1 MIRTPPQPKKGSIN
15 KLPKGLAGTL
25 CTVRY
30 VGSDGECLYWL
41 NVTMLLPCLYKSK
54 KGGGAYLERDI
65 VEKRIRNFAK
75 ARKTEYVDDMFLSQM
90 VAQDKGSECMSSS
103 NLDAGLCSSEELDVR
118 VPFIARLEDGE
129 LDPTMSVLVLDYEFG
144 NSFEYD

>member
-1 MIRTPPQPKKGSIN
+1 
-15 KLPKGLAGTL
+15 
-25 CTVRY
+25 
-30 VGSDGECLYWL
+30 
-41 NVTMLLPCLYKSK
+41 
-54 KGGGAYLERDI
+54 
-65 VEKRIRNFAK
+65 
-75 ARKTEYVDDMFLSQM
+75 M

-103 NLDAGLCSSEELDVR
+103 NLDADGQEPDIR